1 MLMTIEYP
9 RVFEDLVEEFF
20 TGTVR
25 ERAFPAMDMIE
36 NDTNYLL
43 VAEMPGVKK
52 DDFRVKVEDGVLT
65 ITGERKPYEIPEN
78 AHVILNEM
86 RVRDFHRVVEL
97 PDDVDTNGIS
107 AELENG
113 VLRIR
118 MPKRPEAQPR
128 MIEIK

>member
-20 TGTVR
+20 TSTVR